1 MRASSSSS
9 RSATAPLALACAL
22 AFPAAAASCNLV
34 RDLCSFS
41 CAFPRCFSSLA
52 SSFSASAKASEQA
65 VSRCSSR
72 LLESCWS
79 KCNGVF
85 TGFLVA
91 DMVYLLAEVSA
102 AHTRPLLQ
110 PPLGHVDTIESAV
123 LQRIE
128 KLLPRRKSS
137 SPLRAFSLA

>member
-1 MRASSSSS
+1 LLS
-9 RSATAPLALACAL
+9 R
-22 AFPAAAASCNLV
+22 
-34 RDLCSFS
+34 
-41 CAFPRCFSSLA
+41 
-52 SSFSASAKASEQA
+52 
-65 VSRCSSR
+65 
-72 LLESCWS
+72 
-79 KCNGVF
+79 CNGVL

-110 PPLGHVDTIESAV
+110 PPLGHVDTIESAA